1 MSAALLGSP
10 RLRRGDLPRP
20 PVRIVHLGLGAFHRA
35 HQAWYTAR
43 AVDASEWGIAAFTG
57 RSPEAA
63 RVLAEQDG
71 VYTLVERGA
80 AQDRFE
86 IIGSIVEARDAS
98 ETTALR
104 RLVSDPAVT
113 VVTLTVTEKG
123 YRLGPDGTLD
133 LGDADVRADL
143 ATLQAASS
151 GGGVSDGAL
160 RTMPARLFWALDG
173 RFALRDDAM
182 IAVVSCDNLPG
193 NGAAA
198 RAAIEGIATV
208 VHGSVPAWLDACV
221 DWIETSID
229 RITPRTTTRDLAI
242 VEENCRYLDR
252 SPVVTEPFS
261 SWILS
266 GEFRAARP
274 SWETAGAEFVE
285 ELAPF
290 ESRKL
295 WMLNGAHSLLAYA
308 GILRG
313 HDTVAAAMADPI
325 CASMVNDL
333 WDLDESILRT
343 FDADLAVDAYRAALV
358 ARFENPAIVHQLRQ
372 IAADGSVKLRVRIAD
387 PVLRVRT
394 AGDTGDAGLRVIAA
408 WIRFVRDELARGH
421 EIDDVAADEL
431 ARRAASEDPV
441 SALLSLISPELAD
454 GPNTLSR
461 VRAQTLEGAVIG

>member
-1 MSAALLGSP
+1 M
-10 RLRRGDLPRP
+10 
-20 PVRIVHLGLGAFHRA
+20 RIVHLGLGAFHRA

-43 AVDASEWGIAAFTG
+43 AADASEWGIAAFTG

-143 ATLQAASS
+143 ATLQAASR
-151 GGGVSDGAL
+151 GGGVADGAL

-173 RFALRDDAM
+173 RFALRDDAI

-198 RAAIEGIATV
+198 RAAIEGVATV
-208 VHGSVPAWLDACV
+208 VHGSVPAWLDAGV

-229 RITPRTTTRDLAI
+229 RITPRTTARDLAI
-242 VEENCRYLDR
+242 VEENCRYVDR

-274 SWETAGAEFVE
+274 
-285 ELAPF
+285 
-290 ESRKL
+290 
-295 WMLNGAHSLLAYA
+295 
-308 GILRG
+308 
-313 HDTVAAAMADPI
+313 
-325 CASMVNDL
+325 
-333 WDLDESILRT
+333 
-343 FDADLAVDAYRAALV
+343 
-358 ARFENPAIVHQLRQ
+358 
-372 IAADGSVKLRVRIAD
+372 
-387 PVLRVRT
+387 
-394 AGDTGDAGLRVIAA
+394 
-408 WIRFVRDELARGH
+408 
-421 EIDDVAADEL
+421 
-431 ARRAASEDPV
+431 
-441 SALLSLISPELAD
+441 
-454 GPNTLSR
+454 
-461 VRAQTLEGAVIG
+461 

>member
-1 MSAALLGSP
+1 MSAARLGSP
-10 RLRRGDLPRP
+10 WLRRGDLPRP

-43 AVDASEWGIAAFTG
+43 AADASEWGIAAFTG

-71 VYTLVERGA
+71 VYTLVERGPEA
-80 AQDRFE
+80 DRFE
-86 IIGSIVEARDAS
+86 VIGSIVETRDAS

-104 RLVSDPAVT
+104 RLVSDAGVT

-123 YRLGPDGTLD
+123 YRLGADGTLD
-133 LGDADVRADL
+133 LGDADVRADVVALQGAHTTGVL
-143 ATLQAASS
+143 AD
-151 GGGVSDGAL
+151 GVL
-160 RTMPARLFWALDG
+160 RTMPGRLFWALEG
-173 RFALRDDAM
+173 RFAERDDAV

-198 RAAIEGIATV
+198 RAAIEGVAMAV
-208 VHGSVPAWLDACV
+208 NGFVPTWLDAGV

-229 RITPRTTTRDLAI
+229 RITPRTTDADITAVAEVRG
-242 VEENCRYLDR
+242 YLDR
-252 SPVVTEPFS
+252 APVVTEPFS

-274 SWETAGAEFVE
+274 SWETAGAEFVD

-290 ESRKL
+290 ERRKL
-295 WMLNGAHSLLAYA
+295 WMLNGAHSLLAYV

-313 HDTVAAAMADPI
+313 HDTVAAAMSDPI
-325 CASMVNDL
+325 CASMVHDL
-333 WDLDESILRT
+333 WDLDELILRT
-343 FDADLAVDAYRAALV
+343 FDAELAVDAYRAALV

-387 PVLRVRT
+387 PVQHVRA
-394 AGDTGDAGLRVIAA
+394 AGGTGDAGLRVIAT
-408 WIRFVRDELARGH
+408 WIRFVRDEHARGNA
-421 EIDDVAADEL
+421 IDDVAADEII
-431 ARRAASEDPV
+431 RRAASEDPV
-441 SALLSLISPELAD
+441 RALLSLISPELAD
-454 GPNTLSR
+454 DPHSLAQ
-461 VRAQTLEGAVIG
+461 VRAQTVEGAVTG